1 MSTSRFEPVRG
12 VPLAARTSLGLGGP
26 AEFFAELERPEQVPA
41 ALAWAQAHALPMLV
55 LGGGSNV
62 VIAERG
68 IAGLVVSLTFA
79 EESVVRE
86 GDQVEVSIGAGA
98 VWDDFVARCVAR
110 DWSGLE
116 CLSGIPGQV
125 GATPIQNVGAYG
137 QEVCDTLLR
146 VEVCDRQSGAS
157 LQLDRAACELSYR
170 NSRFKTR
177 DAGRF
182 IVLGATFRL
191 RVGGSPCVAYP
202 EIARRFATPGAPPQA
217 LGEVRQLVLE
227 TRRQKSMLLDPS
239 DENGRSCGS
248 FFLNP
253 LLSAAELE
261 QLRARCALAPPV
273 FAQPDGRFKVPAAW
287 LIEQAGFR
295 RGQRF
300 GAVGI
305 SSRHT
310 LALVC
315 HAGAT
320 SDELVSAARRVRD
333 GVAQAFGV
341 WLAPEAQF
349 LGFDL
354 GTDGLPVAG

>member
-1 MSTSRFEPVRG
+1 MTTSKFEPQRAIS
-12 VPLAARTSLGLGGP
+12 LAARTTLGLGGP
-26 AEFFAELERPEQVPA
+26 AEFFAELERREQVPE
-41 ALAWAQAHALPMLV
+41 ALDWARARALPVFV
-55 LGGGSNV
+55 LGGGSNLV
-62 VIAERG
+62 VAERG

-79 EESVVRE
+79 GESVERE

-146 VEVCDRQSGAS
+146 VDVHDRASGAF
-157 LQLDRAACELSYR
+157 LQLDRAECELDYR
-170 NSRFKTR
+170 TSRFKTR

-191 RVGGSPCVAYP
+191 RVGGRPCVAYP
-202 EIARRFATPGAPPQA
+202 EIARRFAAAGAPSQVLA
-217 LGEVRQLVLE
+217 EVRQTVLE

-253 LLSAAELE
+253 QLAAAELE
-261 QLRARCALAPPV
+261 QLRARSAAPPPV
-273 FAQPDGRFKVPAAW
+273 FPQPDGRFKVPAAW
-287 LIEQAGFR
+287 LIEQAGFA

-315 HAGAT
+315 HAGA
-320 SDELVSAARRVRD
+320 SSAELVSAARRVRD
-333 GVAQAFGV
+333 GVGDAFGV

-349 LGFDL
+349 LGFDMAA
-354 GTDGLPVAG
+354 DGLPVAS

>member
-1 MSTSRFEPVRG
+1 MTAPRFEPSSA
-12 VPLAARTSLGLGGP
+12 VPLAPRTSLRLGGP
-26 AEFFAELERPEQVPA
+26 AEFFAELPLQEQVPE
-41 ALAWAQAHALPMLV
+41 ALEWARARGLPVLV

-62 VIAERG
+62 VVAERG
-68 IAGLVVSLTFA
+68 IAGLVVSLTSA
-79 EESVVRE
+79 DESVARD

-98 VWDDFVARCVAR
+98 VWDEFVARCVAR

-146 VEVCDRQSGAS
+146 VQVHDRASGAS
-157 LQLDRAACELSYR
+157 LQLERAECEFSYR
-170 NSRFKTR
+170 TSRFKTR

-191 RVGGSPCVAYP
+191 RVGGSPCVSYP
-202 EIARRFATPGAPPQA
+202 EIARRFATPGAAAQT
-217 LGEVRQLVLE
+217 LGEVRQTVLE

-253 LLSAAELE
+253 QLSPAELD
-261 QLRARCALAPPV
+261 QLRARSSAAPPV

-287 LIEQAGFR
+287 LIEQAGFQ

-333 GVAQAFGV
+333 GVAQALGV

-349 LGFDL
+349 LGFEM
-354 GTDGLPVAG
+354 GADGLPLAS